1 MPDVRQ
7 WILEY
12 FLIHSVGYPT
22 DIPADGIR
30 VLSPDITLKMLMAAI
45 RKGKLPRDFPIVGS
59 FFKNNSPLI
68 LLEDS
73 KREKENENI
82 KCQHGYTLEFQR

>member
-1 MPDVRQ
+1 MFANGYWNIFSSTV
-7 WILEY
+7 
-12 FLIHSVGYPT
+12 SV
-22 DIPADGIR
+22 IPRIS
-30 VLSPDITLKMLMAAI
+30 LSPDITLKMLMAAI

-82 KCQHGYTLEFQR
+82 KCRHGIHIRVSTIT